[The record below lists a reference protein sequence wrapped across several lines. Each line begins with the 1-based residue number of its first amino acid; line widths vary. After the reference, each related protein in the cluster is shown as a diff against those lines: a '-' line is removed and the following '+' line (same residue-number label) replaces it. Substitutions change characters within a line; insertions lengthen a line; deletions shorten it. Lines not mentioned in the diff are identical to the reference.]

1 MAQVRVTFTEPQCVD
16 MVMVTV
22 EADQLVLL
30 HEGQRV
36 LDVPAEAPRSADQ
49 SNGGRLARLR
59 SEYPSHGK
67 PWTEAK
73 TPTLFPQDQWLAL
86 DEPAGFSGPARLD
99 RPDGAAAR
107 GCGQCRAG

>member
-16 MVMVTV
+16 KVMVTV

-59 SEYPSHGK
+59 SEYPRHGK

-73 TPTLFPQDQWLAL
+73 DADPISTRSMAGVGRASRVFRTGSPR
-86 DEPAGFSGPARLD
+86 PA
-99 RPDGAAAR
+99 
-107 GCGQCRAG
+107 